1 MLAAVIGA
9 IPSLARQT
17 RIPWFALAV
26 SRDSVAVATITT
38 FCFFVTGV
46 IRNCIV
52 HPRAP
57 RGATPQRAVR
67 ALGHPTRN
75 KDTTKRSA
83 QITMIIAHG
92 VNVNGLKWA
101 SFASDS
107 ETQVLCFKARPYQ
120 VSLGAGAC
128 SQEVA
133 GAVAAAALVA
143 LGVGTQQ

>member
-1 MLAAVIGA
+1 
-9 IPSLARQT
+9 
-17 RIPWFALAV
+17 
-26 SRDSVAVATITT
+26 
-38 FCFFVTGV
+38 
-46 IRNCIV
+46 
-52 HPRAP
+52 
-57 RGATPQRAVR
+57 
-67 ALGHPTRN
+67 
-75 KDTTKRSA
+75 
-83 QITMIIAHG
+83 MIIAHG

-143 LGVGTQQ
+143 LGVGTQ